1 MEILVDTREKKPIYS
16 FLTERFPEHTFKWQK
31 LDEGDFDS
39 GSVLVERKTIADLYG
54 SIMGVGG
61 KPGRLSSQ
69 LSRLATHDDRVLFVL
84 ITGSID
90 DYVNQMKEELG
101 VIIKP
106 DILIGAIASISCRER
121 IHIMWIQDHYDGLV
135 EMVRFMQGVE
145 EGKYMVP
152 SRREPDNLLAR
163 YFGVTINEM
172 KELKMRFGSLQNIM
186 NASEKDLQKVSGIGK
201 AKSARIKDLLTRT
214 W

>member
-16 FLTERFPEHTFKWQK
+16 FLTERFPEHVFKWQK

-39 GSVLVERKTIADLYG
+39 GSVLVERKTVADLYG

-61 KPGRLSSQ
+61 KPGRLPSQ
-69 LSRLATHDDRVLFVL
+69 LSRLATHDDRVLFIL

-90 DYVNQMKEELG
+90 NYVTQMKEEFG
-101 VIIKP
+101 VIVKP
-106 DILIGAIASISCRER
+106 DVIVGMIASISCRER
-121 IHIMWIQDHYDGLV
+121 IHVMWIQDHYDGLV

-145 EGKYMVP
+145 EGKHMVP
-152 SRREPDNLLAR
+152 SKREPDNLLAR

-172 KELKMRFGSLQNIM
+172 KELKMRFGTLQNMM
-186 NASEKDLQKVSGIGK
+186 NASEKDLQKVHGIGK
-201 AKSARIKDLLTRT
+201 AKSAKIKDLLTRS

>member
-1 MEILVDTREKKPIYS
+1 MEIIVDTREKKPTYS

-54 SIMGVGG
+54 SIMGNG
-61 KPGRLSSQ
+61 KAPGRLPSQ
-69 LSRLATHDDRVLFVL
+69 LSRLSTHDDKILFVL

-90 DYVNQMKEELG
+90 DYVEQMRNEFG
-101 VIIKP
+101 VTIMP
-106 DILIGAIASISCRER
+106 DIIVGTIASISCRER

-152 SRREPDNLLAR
+152 SKREPDNLMAR
-163 YFGVTINEM
+163 YLGVTIREM
-172 KELKMRFGSLQNIM
+172 KELKMRFGSLQNMM
-186 NASEKDLQKVSGIGK
+186 NASEKDLQKVHGIGK
-201 AKSARIKDLLTRT
+201 AKSAKIKDLLTRT